1 MGEALM
7 APIGRLIRELR
18 WWASRDDIDHD
29 LVYTCDDTADALN
42 RACKLAGALDKYTRE
57 PNARNWTDVLHARKA
72 FK

>member
-1 MGEALM
+1 M

-18 WWASRDDIDHD
+18 WWGDSNDIDHD
-29 LVYTCDDTADALN
+29 LCYACDDAADALD
-42 RACKLAGALDKYTRE
+42 RACKLAGALDKYTKE